1 MSFDLPRAHSHRAT
15 RYVMLVIMLWWL
27 LEEGGIG
34 KLISIIGRHFLAV
47 SEKMVSS
54 KKKLKI
60 LHLLRHKGCDDGNVI
75 KRRFEVPPY
84 IIKWSETPFITLLL
98 LG

>member
-1 MSFDLPRAHSHRAT
+1 
-15 RYVMLVIMLWWL
+15 MLVIMLWWL

-54 KKKLKI
+54 KKTEDLA
-60 LHLLRHKGCDDGNVI
+60 LLRHKGCDDGNVI